1 MALKRKYFSEEEIA
15 EIKKMGLHKHLDT
28 AYHFQYKMGSPKG
41 LNDKLADMYEVLD
54 DAKPFNR
61 NWSCGNCAY
70 EAFRIMGER
79 YFKSI
84 EYHERK
90 NKSNKSDNNADKSE
104 GKSVESEKPE
114 TVITDVAGCEAGDK
128 SGAEGS
134 QD

>member
-1 MALKRKYFSEEEIA
+1 MALKRKYFSEDEIA

-54 DAKPFNR
+54 DATPFNR

-90 NKSNKSDNNADKSE
+90 NKSNKSADKSGDNADKSA
-104 GKSVESEKPE
+104 ESEKSE
-114 TVITDVAGCEAGDK
+114 TVITDVAGCEVGDK
-128 SGAEGS
+128 SGTEGS
-134 QD
+134 QG